1 MEPRSIRRVFSNK
14 TWRMFYFCS
23 NMLSRQQQACGMDQV
38 STALRRP
45 QRLSRDSALNAL
57 RDKIS
62 RFAHCSGRD
71 RPTLVLG
78 APEVEE
84 HLPVPGLA
92 CGTLHEV
99 VAKGHGDRPGAFG
112 FAFAVMASALTQRP
126 GHAFFIASCR
136 ALRDF
141 GRPFGDG
148 LRQLGADPARVVM
161 VETVPVGAR
170 RCVSASG
177 ETVAPSR

>member
-1 MEPRSIRRVFSNK
+1 MNLASN
-14 TWRMFYFCS
+14 T
-23 NMLSRQQQACGMDQV
+23 
-38 STALRRP
+38 LRLP
-45 QRLSRDSALNAL
+45 QRLSHDGALDAL

-62 RFAHCSGRD
+62 RIASRSGPE
-71 RPTLVLG
+71 RPALVLG

-84 HLPVPGLA
+84 HLPAPGLA

-136 ALRDF
+136 ALRNF